1 MGERFARAVK
11 RFYPTEEARQT
22 KITQHAEEAVSLFE
36 VLKPGIDKLYQ
47 QDIMFA
53 VFELQPNENPPIMH
67 AGLESCCD
75 KSEAVTKGHR
85 DEMAVLI
92 TTLTKYKKV
101 LWEA

>member
-11 RFYPTEEARQT
+11 RFYPTEEARQA
-22 KITQHAEEAVSLFE
+22 KIARHAEETVSLFE

-53 VFELQPNENPPIMH
+53 VFELQPNKNPPIMH